1 MRVRNLWGALT
12 ENTCKCASCELKLL
26 LLQDESRHQFG
37 RKWKT
42 RFHKFTW
49 WSCQSPHRS
58 SKLFEL
64 VYADANLIQS
74 ELFAFCARPKA
85 NFATT
90 FYFLCWNIFALHL
103 LSAGIKQFSVF
114 IYCLTWA
121 IECISSSSLYR
132 NRKWFICIEW
142 CLSLLMM
149 KLKRFLSS
157 TFDISVQFTNF
168 NVFSFRNLFFF
179 LSQFYCLYNYK
190 WRKRKTHIH
199 IKMQMQIFCG

>member
-1 MRVRNLWGALT
+1 MRAASWNFFCFKTNQDINSVENGKPGSINSLDEVVRAPNAAPSSSSLRTPMQTWFNPKYSHFVHDQKQTSRQPFTFFVEIFLLCIFYLPAL
-12 ENTCKCASCELKLL
+12 N
-26 LLQDESRHQFG
+26 
-37 RKWKT
+37 
-42 RFHKFTW
+42 
-49 WSCQSPHRS
+49 
-58 SKLFEL
+58 
-64 VYADANLIQS
+64 
-74 ELFAFCARPKA
+74 
-85 NFATT
+85 NFP
-90 FYFLCWNIFALHL
+90 F
-103 LSAGIKQFSVF
+103 F

-121 IECISSSSLYR
+121 IEWISSSSLYR
-132 NRKWFICIEW
+132 NRKWFVCIEW